1 MRKIKNLAILLF
13 LFALNSCSKPDDST
27 LIYDSRTVSQNKDIE
42 YVTIE
47 QKGLSNGNEEL
58 AYSFSWIDV
67 KILEIKNNKLDYNT
81 IFFLKGNKSLESRV
95 YIKKISNGNRNVKFK
110 NLKGELLFSFTL
122 DNKSI
127 YTNFQDG
134 IFIDELNKTFAV
146 SNSNYSSLADPKYNP
161 MTDCGTFK
169 YKECMICGND
179 VCDQDWRC
187 DLARTAT
194 GPAFV
199 AGLAIT
205 CGIRQLTNELVE

>member
-81 IFFLKGNKSLESRV
+81 IFFLKGNKSLESR
-95 YIKKISNGNRNVKFK
+95 I
-110 NLKGELLFSFTL
+110 
-122 DNKSI
+122 
-127 YTNFQDG
+127 
-134 IFIDELNKTFAV
+134 
-146 SNSNYSSLADPKYNP
+146 
-161 MTDCGTFK
+161 
-169 YKECMICGND
+169 
-179 VCDQDWRC
+179 
-187 DLARTAT
+187 
-194 GPAFV
+194 
-199 AGLAIT
+199 
-205 CGIRQLTNELVE
+205 